1 MKNKEI
7 SISMRILHPK
17 LSAEEI
23 TAIMKCE
30 PDRAESVGAPRTT
43 PKGQPLDGIYSESF
57 WMKKFNVRKSSLR
70 QAIEKALTLAESVPS
85 ATLQLTRGGGRI
97 EFFIGWFIDKNTGDV
112 LPFDLLKKV
121 GDLQIDLSFDVYNGS
136 ADKIPS

>member
-7 SISMRILHPK
+7 AISMRILHPK

-30 PDRAESVGAPRTT
+30 PDRAESVGALRTT
-43 PKGQPLDGIYSESF
+43 PKGQPLEGNYSESF
-57 WMKKFNVRKSSLR
+57 WLKKFDVRNSSLR
-70 QAIEKALTLAESVPS
+70 QAIETALTLAESVPN
-85 ATLQLTRGGGRI
+85 ATHQLTRGGGRV
-97 EFFIGWFIDKNTGDV
+97 EFFIGWFVDGNTGDV

-121 GDLQIDLSFDVYNGS
+121 ADFQIDLSFDVYNG
-136 ADKIPS
+136 PSYEVPE